1 MERYICIH
9 GHFYQPPREN
19 PWLEVIEQQDG
30 AHPYHDWNERIT
42 AECYAPNSTSRIL
55 DQQGLIEKIVN
66 NYARISFNF
75 GPTLLSWLEDNDPEI
90 YGAIV
95 EADRQSQQRY
105 SGHGSALAQ
114 AYNHMILPLANRKD
128 KYTQV
133 LWGIR
138 DFQYRFAREPE
149 GMWLPETAVDL
160 ESLEILAELG
170 IRFTILAPRQA
181 MRVRQLHGGE
191 WEDVGR
197 ERIDPTMAYTL
208 KLPSGRTIAIFFYN
222 GPMSRAVAFER
233 VLKDGEAFA
242 RRLLDGFSDERSW
255 PQLTHIATDG
265 ETYGHHH
272 RFGDMALAFALH
284 YIETKELARLTN
296 YGEYLALHPPTHEVE
311 IFENSS
317 WSCSHGVDRWR
328 DDCGCNSGGHPEW
341 NQEWRVSLRE
351 SLDWLRDAVAA
362 AFENKANE
370 LLHDPWSARN
380 DYIQVVLNRSSIVRD
395 EFLTKHARRSL
406 SDPDTVTV
414 LKLMELQ
421 RHAMLMYTSC
431 GWFFDDLAGI
441 ETVQVM
447 SYAARCLQL
456 SQEIFGNS
464 LESDFL
470 EILGRAKSN
479 LAKKGDGRQIYED
492 LVRPSMLD
500 LAKVGAHYGV
510 GTLFN
515 DYPEQAKVYC
525 YTAEGEDRQIH
536 EAGRASLVVGKTRV
550 TSEITLESAAF
561 GFAVLHLGDHNLS
574 AGVREFPD
582 HHSYDLMVE
591 DMSDAF
597 ASADFTEALR
607 VLDRNFGDAVY
618 SLKSL
623 FPDEQRR
630 ILDLMLQTTLEE
642 TEAAYRQL
650 YEHHAPLLQFL
661 KDMGSPPPKAFYVAA
676 ELVLNADLHRS
687 CQDDDLDLKR
697 IEYLLEEAQL
707 EGVSLNSTSLE
718 YSFRKAL
725 ERLAKRLAA
734 DPSDFEVLQK
744 LEATTTLVS
753 RLPFQVDVWKVQN
766 ICYEML
772 QTIYGEYQARAEQG
786 HEEARLWLR
795 HFNTI
800 AQNLTVRV

>member
-75 GPTLLSWLEDNDPEI
+75 GPTLLNWLEVNDPEV

-114 AYNHMILPLANRKD
+114 AYNHMILPLANRRD

-138 DFQYRFAREPE
+138 DFQYRFGREPE

-181 MRVRQLHGGE
+181 MRVRHLHGGE

-208 KLPSGRTIAIFFYN
+208 RLPSGRTIVIFFYD

-242 RRLLDGFSDERSW
+242 GRLLDGFSDERDR
-255 PQLTHIATDG
+255 PQLIHIATDG
-265 ETYGHHH
+265 ETYGHHY

-284 YIETKELARLTN
+284 YIETKNLARLTN

-328 DDCGCNSGGHPEW
+328 NDCGCNSGGHPEW

-351 SLDWLRDAVAA
+351 SLDWLRDAVATD
-362 AFENKANE
+362 FENKAHE

-380 DYIQVVLNRSSIVRD
+380 DYIQVVLDRSSAVID

-414 LKLMELQ
+414 LKLLELQ

-431 GWFFDDLAGI
+431 GWFFDDLSGI

-470 EILGRAKSN
+470 EIVGQAKSN
-479 LAKKGDGRQIYED
+479 RTKLGDGRQIYEQ
-492 LVRPSMLD
+492 LVKPLVFD
-500 LAKVGAHYGV
+500 LAKVGVHYGA
-510 GTLFN
+510 GALFN

-525 YTAEGEDRQIH
+525 YTAEKHDHQSYETGTARLI
-536 EAGRASLVVGKTRV
+536 LGKTRI
-550 TSEITLESAAF
+550 TSDITRESSLF
-561 GFAVLHLGDHNLS
+561 SYVVLHLGNHNLTV
-574 AGVREFPD
+574 GVKECSDQDSCEEATKELTAAFTGA
-582 HHSYDLMVE
+582 DL
-591 DMSDAF
+591 
-597 ASADFTEALR
+597 TQTIR
-607 VLDRNFGDAVY
+607 VLDKRFPGSTYN
-618 SLKSL
+618 LKSL
-623 FPDEQRR
+623 FPDEQRK
-630 ILDLMLQTTLEE
+630 ILELVLQMPLEE
-642 TEAAYRQL
+642 AEAAYRQL
-650 YEHHAPLLQFL
+650 YEHHGPLLRFL
-661 KDMGSPPPKAFYVAA
+661 KEASGPPPKALYTAA
-676 ELVLNADLHRS
+676 EFVLNEDLQRAFESEELNLDHIEHLLREARLEGIS
-687 CQDDDLDLKR
+687 LETTSLEFSLRKTLGRLAEQLAAHPSDLALLR
-697 IEYLLEEAQL
+697 RLEEA
-707 EGVSLNSTSLE
+707 
-718 YSFRKAL
+718 
-725 ERLAKRLAA
+725 
-734 DPSDFEVLQK
+734 
-744 LEATTTLVS
+744 TTLVG
-753 RLPFQVDVWKVQN
+753 RLPFQVGVWKVQN
-766 ICYEML
+766 ICYAML

-786 HEEARLWLR
+786 HEEARSWLR

-800 AQNLTVRV
+800 AQNLSVRV

>member
-19 PWLEVIEQQDG
+19 PWLEVIEQQEE

-75 GPTLLSWLEDNDPEI
+75 GPTLLSWLEVNDPEV

-114 AYNHMILPLANRKD
+114 AYNHMILPLANGRD

-138 DFQYRFAREPE
+138 DFQYRFGREPE

-181 MRVRQLHGGE
+181 LRVRQLHGGE
-191 WEDVGR
+191 WVDVGR

-208 KLPSGRTIAIFFYN
+208 QLPSGRNIAIFFYH

-242 RRLLDGFSDERSW
+242 RRLLDGFSDEGGW

-284 YIETKELARLTN
+284 YIETEELARLTN
-296 YGEYLALHPPTHEVE
+296 YGEYLELHPPTHEVE

-317 WSCSHGVDRWR
+317 WSCSHGVERWR
-328 DDCGCNSGGHPEW
+328 SDCGCNTGGHTEW
-341 NQEWRVSLRE
+341 NQAWRVSLRE
-351 SLDWLRDAVAA
+351 SLDWLRDIVAA
-362 AFENKANE
+362 DFENRANE

-380 DYIQVVLNRSSIVRD
+380 DYVQVLLNRSSAVVD
-395 EFLTKHARRSL
+395 GFLAKHARRSL
-406 SDPDTVTV
+406 SDTDTVTV
-414 LKLMELQ
+414 LKLLELQ

-456 SQEIFGNS
+456 AQEVFGNS

-470 EILGRAKSN
+470 EILGQAKSN
-479 LAKKGDGRQIYED
+479 RAQFGDGRQIYER
-492 LVRPSMLD
+492 LVKPQVFD
-500 LAKVGAHYGV
+500 LAKVGVHYGA
-510 GTLFN
+510 GALFN

-525 YTAEGEDRQIH
+525 YTAEKHDHQSYETGTAKLI
-536 EAGRASLVVGKTRV
+536 LGKARITSDITRE
-550 TSEITLESAAF
+550 TFLF
-561 GFAVLHLGDHNLS
+561 GYVVLHLGNHNLTV
-574 AGVREFPD
+574 GVKEF
-582 HHSYDLMVE
+582 SNRNTYEEATQELTA
-591 DMSDAF
+591 AF
-597 ASADFTEALR
+597 DSADLAQTIR
-607 VLDRNFGDAVY
+607 VLDRSFAGSTYN
-618 SLKSL
+618 LKSL
-623 FPDEQRR
+623 FPDEQRK
-630 ILDLMLQTTLEE
+630 ILEFVLQIPLEE
-642 TEAAYRQL
+642 AEAAYRQL
-650 YEHHAPLLQFL
+650 YEHHGPLLRFL
-661 KDMGSPPPKAFYVAA
+661 KEASGPPPKALYTAA
-676 ELVLNADLHRS
+676 EFVLNADLQRAFENEE
-687 CQDDDLDLKR
+687 LNLAR
-697 IEYLLEEAQL
+697 IEHLLREARLEGISLETTSLEFGFRKTIERLAAQVAANPSDFGMLQRLEEA
-707 EGVSLNSTSLE
+707 
-718 YSFRKAL
+718 
-725 ERLAKRLAA
+725 
-734 DPSDFEVLQK
+734 
-744 LEATTTLVS
+744 TTLVN
-753 RLPFQVDVWKVQN
+753 RLPFQADVWKVQN
-766 ICYEML
+766 ICYNML
-772 QTIYGEYQARAEQG
+772 LTIYEEYQARAQQG
-786 HEEARLWLR
+786 HEEARSWLR

>member
-19 PWLEVIEQQDG
+19 PWLEVIEQQDE

-55 DQQGLIEKIVN
+55 DQQGRIEKIVN

-75 GPTLLSWLEDNDPEI
+75 GPTLLSWLEVNDPEV

-95 EADRQSQQRY
+95 EADGQSQQIY

-114 AYNHMILPLANRKD
+114 AYNHMILPLANRRD

-138 DFQYRFAREPE
+138 DFQYRFGREPE

-181 MRVRQLHGGE
+181 LRVRQMHGGE
-191 WEDVGR
+191 WVDVGR

-208 KLPSGRTIAIFFYN
+208 RLPSGRTIAIFFYH

-242 RRLLDGFSDERSW
+242 RRLLDGFSDERNW
-255 PQLTHIATDG
+255 PQLSHIATDG

-272 RFGDMALAFALH
+272 RFGDMALAFALN

-317 WSCSHGVDRWR
+317 WSCSHGVERWR
-328 DDCGCNSGGHPEW
+328 SDCGCYTGEHPEW
-341 NQEWRVSLRE
+341 NQAWRVSLRE
-351 SLDWLRDAVAA
+351 SLDWLRDGVAA
-362 AFENKANE
+362 DFENKANE

-380 DYIQVVLNRSSIVRD
+380 DYVEVVLERSSAVID

-406 SDPDTVTV
+406 SDTDTVTV
-414 LKLMELQ
+414 LKLLELQ

-441 ETVQVM
+441 ETVQVI

-456 SQEIFGNS
+456 AQELFGNS

-479 LAKKGDGRQIYED
+479 RAKKGDGRQIYDD
-492 LVRPSMLD
+492 LVRPFMFD

-525 YTAEGEDRQIH
+525 YTAESQDRQIH
-536 EAGRASLVVGKTRV
+536 EAGRASLVLGKTRV
-550 TSEITLESAAF
+550 TSDITLESAAF
-561 GFAVLHLGDHNLS
+561 ALAVLHLDDHNLS

-582 HHSYDLMVE
+582 HHSYDLMVKE
-591 DMSDAF
+591 MSGAF
-597 ASADFTEALR
+597 ASADFTETIR
-607 VLDRNFGDAVY
+607 VLDRNFGASVY

-630 ILDLMLQTTLEE
+630 ILELMLKTTLEE

-661 KDMGSPPPKAFYVAA
+661 KDTGSPPPKAFYVAA
-676 ELVLNADLHRS
+676 ELVLNADLHQTF
-687 CQDDDLDLKR
+687 QDDNLDLNR
-697 IEYLLEEAQL
+697 IEHLLEEAQL
-707 EGVSLNSTSLE
+707 EGVSLDSTSLE

-725 ERLAKRLAA
+725 ERLA
-734 DPSDFEVLQK
+734 
-744 LEATTTLVS
+744 
-753 RLPFQVDVWKVQN
+753 
-766 ICYEML
+766 
-772 QTIYGEYQARAEQG
+772 
-786 HEEARLWLR
+786 
-795 HFNTI
+795 
-800 AQNLTVRV
+800 

>member
-1 MERYICIH
+1 MR
-9 GHFYQPPREN
+9 PT
-19 PWLEVIEQQDG
+19 
-30 AHPYHDWNERIT
+30 RIT
-42 AECYAPNSTSRIL
+42 TGTYAPNSTSRIL
-55 DQQGLIEKIVN
+55 DQQGRIEKIVN

-75 GPTLLSWLEDNDPEI
+75 GPTLLSWLEVNDPEV

-95 EADRQSQQRY
+95 EADRQSQQIY

-114 AYNHMILPLANRKD
+114 AYNHVILPLANRRD
-128 KYTQV
+128 KHTQV

-138 DFQYRFAREPE
+138 DFQYRFGREPE

-170 IRFTILAPRQA
+170 IRFTILAPMQA
-181 MRVRQLHGGE
+181 LRVKQLHAGE
-191 WEDVGR
+191 WVDVGR

-208 KLPSGRTIAIFFYN
+208 RLPSGRTIAIFFYN

-242 RRLLDGFSDERSW
+242 RRLLDGFSDERNG
-255 PQLTHIATDG
+255 PQLSHIATDG

-272 RFGDMALAFALH
+272 RFGEMALAFVLN

-317 WSCSHGVDRWR
+317 WSCSHGVERWR
-328 DDCGCNSGGHPEW
+328 SDCGCHIGWHPEW
-341 NQEWRVSLRE
+341 NQTWRVSLRE

-362 AFENKANE
+362 DFKNKANE

-380 DYIQVVLNRSSIVRD
+380 DYVEVVLDRSSAVID

-406 SDPDTVTV
+406 SDTDTVTV
-414 LKLMELQ
+414 LKLLELQ

-441 ETVQVM
+441 ETVQVIR
-447 SYAARCLQL
+447 YAARCLQL
-456 SQEIFGNS
+456 AQELFGNS

-479 LAKKGDGRQIYED
+479 LAKKGDGQQLYER
-492 LVRPSMLD
+492 LVKPSRFD

-525 YTAEGEDRQIH
+525 YTAESQDRQIH
-536 EAGRASLVVGKTRV
+536 EAGRASLVLGKTRV
-550 TSEITLESAAF
+550 TSDITLESAAF

-582 HHSYDLMVE
+582 HHSYDLMVK
-591 DMSDAF
+591 DVSAAF
-597 ASADFTEALR
+597 ASADFTETLR
-607 VLDRNFGDAVY
+607 VLDRNFGDSVY

-630 ILDLMLQTTLEE
+630 ILELMLKTTLEE

-650 YEHHAPLLQFL
+650 YEDHAPLLQFL
-661 KDMGSPPPKAFYVAA
+661 KDTGSPPPKAFYVAA

-687 CQDDDLDLKR
+687 FQDENLDRNR
-697 IEYLLEEAQL
+697 IEHLLEEAQL
-707 EGVSLNSTSLE
+707 EGVSLDSTSLE

-734 DPSDFEVLQK
+734 DPGDLGMLQE
-744 LEATTTLVS
+744 LEATTTLAS
-753 RLPFQVDVWKVQN
+753 RLPFEVDVWKVQN

-772 QTIYGEYQARAEQG
+772 QTIYEEYQVRAQQG
-786 HEEARLWLR
+786 HEEARTWLR

-800 AQNLTVRV
+800 AQNLIVRV

>member
-19 PWLEVIEQQDG
+19 PWLEVIEQQDE

-55 DQQGLIEKIVN
+55 DQQGRIEKIVN

-75 GPTLLSWLEDNDPEI
+75 GPTLLSWLEVNDPEV

-95 EADRQSQQRY
+95 EADRQSQQIY

-114 AYNHMILPLANRKD
+114 AYNHMILPLANRRD

-138 DFQYRFAREPE
+138 DFQYRFGREPE

-181 MRVRQLHGGE
+181 LRVKQMHGGE
-191 WEDVGR
+191 WVDVGR

-208 KLPSGRTIAIFFYN
+208 RLPSGRTIAIFFYD

-242 RRLLDGFSDERSW
+242 RRLRDGFSDDRNW

-272 RFGDMALAFALH
+272 RFGDMALSFVLN

-317 WSCSHGVDRWR
+317 WSCSHGVERWR
-328 DDCGCNSGGHPEW
+328 SDCGCHTGWHPEW
-341 NQEWRVSLRE
+341 NQAWRVSLRE
-351 SLDWLRDAVAA
+351 SLDWLRDGVAA
-362 AFENKANE
+362 DFENKANE

-380 DYIQVVLNRSSIVRD
+380 DYVEVVLDRSSAVTD
-395 EFLTKHARRSL
+395 EFLTRHARRSL
-406 SDPDTVTV
+406 SDTDTVTV
-414 LKLMELQ
+414 LKLLELQ

-441 ETVQVM
+441 ETVQVI

-456 SQEIFGNS
+456 AQELFGNS

-479 LAKKGDGRQIYED
+479 LAKKGDGQQLYER
-492 LVRPSMLD
+492 LVKPSRFD
-500 LAKVGAHYGV
+500 LAKVGAHFGV

-515 DYPEQAKVYC
+515 DYPEKAKVYC
-525 YTAEGEDRQIH
+525 YTAENKDRQIH
-536 EAGRASLVVGKTRV
+536 EAGRASLVLGKTRV
-550 TSEITLESAAF
+550 TSDITLESAAF

-582 HHSYDLMVE
+582 QHSYDLMVK
-591 DMSDAF
+591 DVSDAF
-597 ASADFTEALR
+597 ASADFTETLR
-607 VLDRNFGDAVY
+607 VLDRNFGDSVY

-630 ILDLMLQTTLEE
+630 ILKLMLKTTLEE

-650 YEHHAPLLQFL
+650 YEDHAPLLQFL
-661 KDMGSPPPKAFYVAA
+661 KDTGSPPPKAFYVAA

-687 CQDDDLDLKR
+687 FQDDNLDLNR
-697 IEYLLEEAQL
+697 IEDLLEEAQL
-707 EGVSLNSTSLE
+707 EDVSLDSTSLE

-734 DPSDFEVLQK
+734 DPGDFGMLQK

-753 RLPFQVDVWKVQN
+753 RLPFQVDVWRVQN

-772 QTIYGEYQARAEQG
+772 QTIYEEYQARAEQG
-786 HEEARLWLR
+786 HEEASSWLR

-800 AQNLTVRV
+800 AENLTLQV